1 MGTDRNTAAFA
12 VESLRRWW
20 KVQGRLDYPSTDRL
34 LVTADSGGANSADSR
49 LFKMGLADFADE
61 CGLSITVMHF
71 PPGTSKWNKMEHR
84 LFSRI
89 THSLRGQPLTSYWHG
104 EAHMIDF
111 TRSSI
116 RCGLAAIALPS
127 VLLGQAGA
135 AHADQLPFPKQGY
148 GSVGGPAAPGG
159 VVDLTVKERP
169 GNPHPTAVEVS
180 SPALT
185 DDTALGDT
193 KRAWVGAGRIKK
205 TVKPGT
211 YPVTFTLRHKSADCV
226 TEKDRDYVCDYP
238 PIVLRSKV
246 TVSGQDE
253 TAASNEG
260 PGFGGGLA
268 IGIASGAVATLA
280 VGGVLLRLR
289 RRQIPS

>member
-1 MGTDRNTAAFA
+1 MPCRLAW
-12 VESLRRWW
+12 LR
-20 KVQGRLDYPSTDRL
+20 QGQ
-34 LVTADSGGANSADSR
+34 SR
-49 LFKMGLADFADE
+49 SYD
-61 CGLSITVMHF
+61 H
-71 PPGTSKWNKMEHR
+71 
-84 LFSRI
+84 
-89 THSLRGQPLTSYWHG
+89 YWHG

-116 RCGLAAIALPS
+116 RWGLAATALPLM
-127 VLLGQAGA
+127 LLGQAGA

-148 GSVGGPAAPGG
+148 GSVGGPAAPGE

-185 DDTALGDT
+185 DNTALGDT
-193 KRAWVGAGRIKK
+193 KSAWVGAGRIKK

-238 PIVLRSKV
+238 AIVLRSKV

-253 TAASNEG
+253 SAASNEG

-268 IGIASGAVATLA
+268 IGIASGAVATLV

-289 RRQIPS
+289 RRQVPS